1 MLKYLELK
9 HHDASNFFSSGS
21 PKKRDTDKANVAKGL
36 TIIASRWRV
45 CRCLLCYCCNFSI
58 CLKNFSVKKGKH
70 LNKISYSHAKQDNTE
85 FSLL

>member
-21 PKKRDTDKANVAKGL
+21 PKKLDTDKANVAKGL
-36 TIIASRWRV
+36 RIIASRWGV
-45 CRCLLCYCCNFSI
+45 HRCLLCYCNFSI
-58 CLKNFSVKKGKH
+58 CLKNFSVKKGKL